1 MPSAYGISVDA
12 SAKRGITID
21 ISTNRPGRGAPMPEH
36 HIARAVGV
44 TTATTP
50 PYVVDLRIGRHRMQ
64 ADEPAAAGGGDVGP
78 EPFGLLL
85 AALTSCTATTLRMY
99 AERKGWDLAGVEV
112 DARYEKD
119 DDGPA
124 RIQRRIEISG
134 VLDAEQQQ
142 RLAEIA
148 DRTPVTRAVSAG
160 TPILTTVTAT
170 RREDP

>member
-1 MPSAYGISVDA
+1 
-12 SAKRGITID
+12 
-21 ISTNRPGRGAPMPEH
+21 MPEH
-36 HIARAVGV
+36 HVARAVGM

-50 PYVVDLRIGRHRMQ
+50 PYVVDVRIGRHRLR

-78 EPFGLLL
+78 APFGLLL
-85 AALTSCTATTLRMY
+85 AALSACTATTLRMY
-99 AERKGWDLAGVEV
+99 AERKGWDLVGVAV

-124 RIQRRIEISG
+124 RIQRRIDVSG
-134 VLDAEQQQ
+134 ALDAGQQQ

-160 TPILTTVTAT
+160 TSIHTTLIAT
-170 RREDP
+170 RREEQ